1 MITGSGII
9 GISFGMLLYF
19 IIMGKHRKK
28 IEPMMSKADVRKR
41 LSTMMANHPAE
52 SFNYKQLAMRL
63 QVKSM
68 DTKRQIS
75 EVLKDMAGDGELEE
89 ISTGRYKIKQSGS
102 YITGEVEL
110 TARGTAYIISN
121 ESEEDVFVT
130 FSNLKHALNGDK
142 VKVLV
147 YARSRNRRPE
157 GEVIEIL
164 VRKKA
169 TFVGVLQKSANYA
182 FLIPTGKQF
191 PYDIFISTEHLHGA
205 ENGDKVVVKIKDW
218 PENQKNPVGEVVEVL
233 GRPGDNDTEMNAIMA
248 EYELPVKFPAN
259 VLKAAER
266 ISLEIPQG
274 EMRTRRDCR
283 NITTFTID
291 PKDAKDFDDAL
302 SVRQLENGLYEVG
315 VHIADVSYYVKENT
329 VLDKEAYARA
339 TSVYLVD
346 RTIPMLPERLSNG
359 VCSLRPGED
368 KLCFSAIFK
377 MDAQARVLEQ
387 WFGRT
392 LICSDR
398 RFTYEEAQEIIEGA
412 EGDYKPEILLLN
424 DLAQKLRKERF
435 KAGAIDFDRVEVK
448 FNLDEKG
455 HPTGV
460 YFKRSKEANKL
471 IEEFML
477 LANKKVAE
485 RIGRPKPGKKAPAF
499 VYRVHEQPLPEKLED
514 FNRFVAR
521 FGYGVKTGSRKA
533 LTTSMNNLMR
543 EVKDKPEQN
552 MIETLAVRTMAK
564 AAYSTDNIGH
574 YGLAFDFYT
583 HFTSP
588 IRRYPDVMV
597 HRLLQRYLDDGR
609 SANKEKLE
617 EYCKHSS
624 DMEQVSANAERS
636 SVKYKQVEFMADR
649 LGLEF
654 EGTISGVT
662 QWGFYVEL
670 EDSKCEGLVSM
681 TELDDDFYEFDEK
694 NYCITGRYH
703 HKTYQLGDR
712 VTVRVAKAN
721 LVARQLD
728 FELVKEEG
736 ETVVRPQ
743 RKPDGKARAGSA
755 KKPVSKSGVRQKG
768 KRKEKPV
775 GKKL

>member
-1 MITGSGII
+1 
-9 GISFGMLLYF
+9 
-19 IIMGKHRKK
+19 MGKNKK
-28 IEPMMSKADVRKR
+28 KSEPTMSKPELSKR
-41 LSTMMANHPAE
+41 LLALMSNHPGE
-52 SFNYKQLAMRL
+52 SYNYKQLAMRL

-68 DTKRQIS
+68 DMKRQIS
-75 EVLKDMAGDGELEE
+75 EVLRELGEKGELEE
-89 ISTGRYKIKQSGS
+89 ISTGRYKMRQRGA

-110 TARGTAYIISN
+110 TAKGSAYIISN
-121 ESEEDVFVT
+121 ESKEDVFVA
-130 FSNLKHALNGDK
+130 FPNLKHALNGDK

-147 YARSRNRRPE
+147 YARSRDRRPE
-157 GEVIEIL
+157 GEVVEIL
-164 VRKKA
+164 ERKKG
-169 TFVGVLQKSANYA
+169 TFVGVVQRSANYA
-182 FLIPTGKQF
+182 FLIPTGKQL
-191 PYDIFISTEHLHGA
+191 PYDVFIPTEHLNGA

-218 PENQKNPVGEVVEVL
+218 PENQKNPVGEVIEVL

-248 EYELPVKFPAN
+248 EYELPVKFPPN
-259 VLKAAER
+259 VLKAAEK
-266 ISLEIPQG
+266 IPLDIPEEEI
-274 EMRTRRDCR
+274 RKRRDCR
-283 NITTFTID
+283 ELTTFTID

-302 SVRQLENGLYEVG
+302 SVRTLKEGVYEVG

-359 VCSLRPGED
+359 VCSLRPDED

-377 MDAQARVLEQ
+377 LDANAQVLDQ

-392 LICSDR
+392 VIRSNR
-398 RFTYEEAQEIIEGA
+398 RFTYEEAQERIEGA
-412 EGDYKPEILLLN
+412 EGDYREEILLLN
-424 DLAQKLRKERF
+424 RLAQKLRQDRF

-455 HPTGV
+455 HPVSV

-485 RIGRPKPGKKAPAF
+485 RIGKPKSGKKAPTF
-499 VYRVHEQPLPEKLED
+499 VYHIHENPLPEKLEE
-514 FNRFVAR
+514 FNRFVAK
-521 FGYGVKTGSRKA
+521 FGYGLKTGSRKA
-533 LTTSMNNLMR
+533 LTSSMNNLMA

-574 YGLAFDFYT
+574 YGLAFDYYT

-597 HRLLQRYLDDGR
+597 HRLLQRYLDSGR
-609 SANKEKLE
+609 SVNKEKYE

-624 DMEQVSANAERS
+624 DMEQVAANAERS
-636 SVKYKQVEFMADR
+636 SVKYKQVEFMADKI
-649 LGLEF
+649 GQDF

-662 QWGFYVEL
+662 MGIL
-670 EDSKCEGLVSM
+670 CR
-681 TELDDDFYEFDEK
+681 
-694 NYCITGRYH
+694 TGR
-703 HKTYQLGDR
+703 
-712 VTVRVAKAN
+712 
-721 LVARQLD
+721 
-728 FELVKEEG
+728 FEM
-736 ETVVRPQ
+736 
-743 RKPDGKARAGSA
+743 
-755 KKPVSKSGVRQKG
+755 
-768 KRKEKPV
+768 
-775 GKKL
+775 